1 MVNFISLS
9 ELNTKIQFPAIG
21 VKIVRKRSTKIGRD
35 HLSTMLL
42 GDSKGVTIEGSLSYS
57 LSLPNEIELKEG
69 DWVEILNFEIRRVFQ
84 LHRTTK
90 HKYTIKFNEASL
102 FRKIEPVNGSKFLC
116 CANFRRINRGLYH
129 PMYCI

>member
-9 ELNTKIQFPAIG
+9 ELNTKIEFPAIR
-21 VKIVRKRSTKIGRD
+21 VKIVRKWSTNIERD
-35 HLSTMLL
+35 HHSAMLL
-42 GDSKGVTIEGSLSYS
+42 GDSKGVTIEGSLSYA

-69 DWVEILNFEIRRVFQ
+69 DWVEIRNFDIRRIFQ
-84 LHRTTK
+84 LYRTTK

-116 CANFRRINRGLYH
+116 CANFRGSNQGLLSSYRH
-129 PMYCI
+129 